1 MFDGETVGER
11 GQMLTISTRISGR
24 RKEKAAKYGPLS
36 RRCSR
41 IILRP
46 TGSWAI
52 AGGGRRHAGGQGPK
66 LAVAATSIELLM
78 TEVPSLRGALISV
91 TVDVAGS
98 PGHAAFFALTEPST
112 LLTYHNISISCVR

>member
-41 IILRP
+41 IILSP
-46 TGSWAI
+46 TDSWAI

-66 LAVAATSIELLM
+66 LAVGAPSIERLM

-91 TVDVAGS
+91 TADLAGS
-98 PGHAAFFALTEPST
+98 SGHAAFLP
-112 LLTYHNISISCVR
+112 